1 MCFVSPVG
9 PPPCP
14 CPPPPGTAQV
24 HYDLV
29 AQMLDK
35 EDAERTRRLAK
46 KVQEF
51 REQKQ
56 LKDRREF
63 NLWGPDQLWKGFQAL
78 HTNNDAYCSPSSL
91 QCFSGEDPGKAM
103 RIKKQQ
109 EQLRHDLD
117 KQIQERQQAKADERR
132 TGK

>member
-1 MCFVSPVG
+1 M
-9 PPPCP
+9 
-14 CPPPPGTAQV
+14 
-24 HYDLV
+24 V
-29 AQMLDK
+29 AQMLEK

-56 LKDRREF
+56 QLKNKHEF

-78 HTNNDAYCSPSSL
+78 HPDSDAHYSPSSL
-91 QCFSGEDPGKAM
+91 QYFSGEDPERAANIRM
-103 RIKKQQ
+103 QQ
-109 EQLRHDLD
+109 EQLRHNLD

-132 TGK
+132 TSK